1 MKTAAWVAASGC
13 ILLLAGCGLPANPQP
28 PSLWLPQPVK
38 DLTATRVANQVL
50 LRWKM
55 PSHTTD
61 KVELHGRQRA
71 HICWTSGLT
80 PNPADRSVTGHLRN
94 CQTAGDADFPPDKPA
109 EFTAALPV
117 SLIAGPHKAV
127 SYYVELENPAG
138 KTAGPSNPAWVATG
152 NAPSAVVGLHLATRK
167 EGVVLRW
174 QPAPPHPGMVMR
186 IHRAL
191 VSQSRTPPPSRP
203 GQPPVAQQQ
212 TLEVSLAKTDPG
224 GAVDRHATLD
234 HVWRYQIERVL
245 FVHLDHRTLEIAGQ
259 SSPSQTIDA
268 RDVFPPAVPSGL
280 AVVPDQQARTMS
292 LSWIPDSAT
301 DLAGYIVYRR
311 DLSAGS
317 GIQRISGAALIV
329 APSFVDSNVVPD
341 HRYAYSVSAVD
352 QDGNQSARSS
362 EVVVEL
368 KK

>member
-55 PSHTTD
+55 PRHTTD
-61 KVELHGRQRA
+61 KVELQGKQRA
-71 HICWTSGLT
+71 HICWTPGLT
-80 PNPADRSVTGHLRN
+80 PTAADRTVSGHLRN
-94 CQTAGDADFPPDKPA
+94 CRTVGDADFAPDKPA

-117 SLIAGPHKAV
+117 SLIAGPHTAV
-127 SYYVELENPAG
+127 SYFVELENAAG

-167 EGVVLRW
+167 DGVVLHW
-174 QPAPPHPGMVMR
+174 QPAPPQTGMVMH

-191 VSQSRTPPPSRP
+191 VNRSRTPPPSLP

-224 GAVDRHATLD
+224 GAVDRHAALD
-234 HVWRYQIERVL
+234 HLWRYRVERVL
-245 FVHLDHRTLEIAGQ
+245 FVRVDHRTLEIAGQ
-259 SSPSQTIDA
+259 PSPPHTIDA

-280 AVVPDQQARTMS
+280 AVVPDQQARTMN
-292 LSWIPDSAT
+292 LSWIPDSAA
-301 DLAGYIVYRR
+301 DLAGYFVYRR
-311 DLSAGS
+311 DLSAAA
-317 GIQRISGAALIV
+317 GIQRVSGAAPVV
-329 APSFVDSNVVPD
+329 APSFVDKNVVPG

-362 EVVVEL
+362 QMIGEL
-368 KK
+368 KR